1 MAKYHYDLCGCEAII
16 RDVPMYDAALI
27 DNGEFIMQNAAN
39 SGANKQEF
47 ITGYV
52 DSSACM
58 VNGLGISVEGINT
71 DGSQGG
77 ASGTG
82 VNYNLPRLKQF
93 DTQKSIATPTAT
105 GQRWG
110 KAIINPF
117 AVYLTEYSQAAAD
130 DETATTNETADTTIT
145 MTAIEQAID
154 GGWIYSTHLSPI
166 STERGQLRYV
176 SAAAVNTLTYLTAAT
191 YTAAST
197 TLIKILPINHELVDL
212 TADGK
217 SIATDLPA
225 SPVVALKV
233 VQNYISPGT
242 GFAGGKGRGS
252 LDVLRHKLHDSTE
265 VWGSGTRF
273 YADLLITQH
282 AYNKV
287 V

>member
-1 MAKYHYDLCGCEAII
+1 MAKWHYDLTGAEPII
-16 RDVPMYDAALI
+16 RDVPMYDAAVI
-27 DNGEFIMQNAAN
+27 NNGEFIMQNATA
-39 SGANKQEF
+39 ANKQEF

-77 ASGTG
+77 SDGGG
-82 VNYNLPRLKQF
+82 VNFNLPRLKPF
-93 DTQKSIATPTAT
+93 DTAATIATATAV

-130 DETATTNETADTTIT
+130 DELATTNEVADTTIT
-145 MTAIEQAID
+145 LTAIEQAID

-176 SAAAVNTLTYLTAAT
+176 SAANVNTLTYLTAAT

-212 TADGK
+212 TADGRK
-217 SIATDLPA
+217 IATDLPA

-233 VQNYISPGT
+233 IQNYVTPGT
-242 GFAGGKGRGS
+242 GFSGGKGTGA
-252 LDVLRHKLHDSTE
+252 LEVLREKLHDSTN
-265 VWGSGTRF
+265 VYAAGTKF
-273 YADLLITQH
+273 YADLIITQH

-287 V
+287 A

>member
-1 MAKYHYDLCGCEAII
+1 MAKWHYDLTGAEPII
-16 RDVPMYDAALI
+16 RDVPMFDAANI
-27 DNGEFIMQNAAN
+27 DNGEFIMQNAATDR
-39 SGANKQEF
+39 KQEF
-47 ITGYV
+47 ITGFV
-52 DSSACM
+52 DSAACM

-77 ASGTG
+77 SDGGG
-82 VNYNLPRLKQF
+82 VNFNLPRLKPF
-93 DTQKSIATPTAT
+93 DTQASIACPTAT

-130 DETATTNETADTTIT
+130 DEVATTNEVADTTIT
-145 MTAIEQAID
+145 MTAIEQD
-154 GGWIYSTHLSPI
+154 LSGGWLYSTHLSPI
-166 STERGQLRYV
+166 AAERGQLRYI
-176 SAAAVNTLTYLTAAT
+176 SADAANTLTYLTAAT

-217 SIATDLPA
+217 KIATDLPA

-233 VQNYISPGT
+233 LQNYISDGT

-252 LDVLRHKLHDSTE
+252 LDVLREKLHDTTK
-265 VWGSGTRF
+265 VYASGTKF
-273 YADLLITQH
+273 YADLILLSH
-282 AYNKV
+282 AYNQS
-287 V
+287 